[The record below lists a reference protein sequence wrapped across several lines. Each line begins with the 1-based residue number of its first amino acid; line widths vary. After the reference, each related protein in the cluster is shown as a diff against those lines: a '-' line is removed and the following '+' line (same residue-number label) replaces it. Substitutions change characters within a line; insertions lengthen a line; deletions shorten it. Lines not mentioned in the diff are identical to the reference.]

1 MALARTYK
9 IGILIGITALV
20 LTAGGAIAY
29 ASIPAPNGTIDGCYK
44 TSGPAQGA
52 LIIID
57 STATCPSGT
66 AALNWNQTGPQGPAG
81 PSTAGPGGLGVGV
94 YTGGAS
100 AFGFGNN
107 LAVCP
112 SDHPSALG
120 GGIDAGGT
128 SGFAVTQDEPAFF
141 NASTGAVTLGSQGN
155 GSSPNA
161 WFTQTAGGGD
171 NGGTAYVICSK

>member
-81 PSTAGPGGLGVGV
+81 PSTAGPGGLGVGGV
-94 YTGGAS
+94 SGGGA
-100 AFGFGNN
+100 ARWVGENT
-107 LAVCP
+107 AVGP
-112 SDHPSALG
+112 
-120 GGIDAGGT
+120 
-128 SGFAVTQDEPAFF
+128 PAPPPPPC
-141 NASTGAVTLGSQGN
+141 VRL
-155 GSSPNA
+155 
-161 WFTQTAGGGD
+161 
-171 NGGTAYVICSK
+171 

>member
-81 PSTAGPGGLGVGV
+81 PSPAGAGGLGVGGV
-94 YTGGAS
+94 KGGA
-100 AFGFGNN
+100 GPLRLGNK
-107 LAVCP
+107 LAGVPARPP
-112 SDHPSALG
+112 SPPCRRSDCRRPL
-120 GGIDAGGT
+120 
-128 SGFAVTQDEPAFF
+128 
-141 NASTGAVTLGSQGN
+141 
-155 GSSPNA
+155 
-161 WFTQTAGGGD
+161 
-171 NGGTAYVICSK
+171 

>member
-81 PSTAGPGGLGVGV
+81 PAPPGPRGLGG
-94 YTGGAS
+94 GGAS
-100 AFGFGNN
+100 GGAA
-107 LAVCP
+107 AVP
-112 SDHPSALG
+112 GGEQPSAG
-120 GGIDAGGT
+120 
-128 SGFAVTQDEPAFF
+128 P
-141 NASTGAVTLGSQGN
+141 
-155 GSSPNA
+155 P
-161 WFTQTAGGGD
+161 
-171 NGGTAYVICSK
+171 

>member
-81 PSTAGPGGLGVGV
+81 PSPAGAGGVGGGG
-94 YTGGAS
+94 YNGGA
-100 AFGFGNN
+100 AAVGVGNN
-107 LAVCP
+107 PAVCP
-112 SDHPSALG
+112 PGPPPPPGRRAHAWGPSGVFLG
-120 GGIDAGGT
+120 
-128 SGFAVTQDEPAFF
+128 PH
-141 NASTGAVTLGSQGN
+141 GA
-155 GSSPNA
+155 
-161 WFTQTAGGGD
+161 
-171 NGGTAYVICSK
+171 

>member
-1 MALARTYK
+1 MIRR
-9 IGILIGITALV
+9 
-20 LTAGGAIAY
+20 
-29 ASIPAPNGTIDGCYK
+29 PPR
-44 TSGPAQGA
+44 
-52 LIIID
+52 
-57 STATCPSGT
+57 STLFPYTTLFRS
-66 AALNWNQTGPQGPAG
+66 
-81 PSTAGPGGLGVGV
+81 V

-171 NGGTAYVICSK
+171 NGGTAYVIWSK

>member
-57 STATCPSGT
+57 STATCPSGPP
-66 AALNWNQTGPQGPAG
+66 ALHRNQPT
-81 PSTAGPGGLGVGV
+81 
-94 YTGGAS
+94 
-100 AFGFGNN
+100 
-107 LAVCP
+107 
-112 SDHPSALG
+112 HH
-120 GGIDAGGT
+120 
-128 SGFAVTQDEPAFF
+128 VTPESLRPR
-141 NASTGAVTLGSQGN
+141 
-155 GSSPNA
+155 PNPH
-161 WFTQTAGGGD
+161 GHD
-171 NGGTAYVICSK
+171 RSRHRLPP

>member
-66 AALNWNQTGPQGPAG
+66 AALNWNQPGPQGPAG
-81 PSTAGPGGLGVGV
+81 PAPPRPRRCG
-94 YTGGAS
+94 
-100 AFGFGNN
+100 
-107 LAVCP
+107 
-112 SDHPSALG
+112 
-120 GGIDAGGT
+120 AGGWRRGRPAAA
-128 SGFAVTQDEPAFF
+128 SGNTP
-141 NASTGAVTLGSQGN
+141 
-155 GSSPNA
+155 
-161 WFTQTAGGGD
+161 AGG
-171 NGGTAYVICSK
+171 

>member
-81 PSTAGPGGLGVGV
+81 ASPPGPGGWG
-94 YTGGAS
+94 
-100 AFGFGNN
+100 
-107 LAVCP
+107 
-112 SDHPSALG
+112 
-120 GGIDAGGT
+120 
-128 SGFAVTQDEPAFF
+128 
-141 NASTGAVTLGSQGN
+141 
-155 GSSPNA
+155 
-161 WFTQTAGGGD
+161 GGGD
-171 NGGTAYVICSK
+171 SRGARALGCRDNLAECPSVPPSPPRGATGARAASRVSPDPRVP

>member
-81 PSTAGPGGLGVGV
+81 PA
-94 YTGGAS
+94 
-100 AFGFGNN
+100 
-107 LAVCP
+107 
-112 SDHPSALG
+112 
-120 GGIDAGGT
+120 
-128 SGFAVTQDEPAFF
+128 
-141 NASTGAVTLGSQGN
+141 TLGPRG
-155 GSSPNA
+155 
-161 WFTQTAGGGD
+161 AGGG
-171 NGGTAYVICSK
+171 GGTRGRPARGWGEKPASGPP

>member
-81 PSTAGPGGLGVGV
+81 PAPPGPGGVGGGGCS
-94 YTGGAS
+94 GGA
-100 AFGFGNN
+100 APVRVGNKPPGGP
-107 LAVCP
+107 P
-112 SDHPSALG
+112 SPPPPPRRRRD
-120 GGIDAGGT
+120 
-128 SGFAVTQDEPAFF
+128 
-141 NASTGAVTLGSQGN
+141 
-155 GSSPNA
+155 
-161 WFTQTAGGGD
+161 
-171 NGGTAYVICSK
+171 

>member
-81 PSTAGPGGLGVGV
+81 PAPPGPGGLG
-94 YTGGAS
+94 GGGLYGRAAPARVAKKPS
-100 AFGFGNN
+100 S
-107 LAVCP
+107 CP
-112 SDHPSALG
+112 SHHPPPPHP
-120 GGIDAGGT
+120 
-128 SGFAVTQDEPAFF
+128 PADDVV
-141 NASTGAVTLGSQGN
+141 ASQA
-155 GSSPNA
+155 SPSP
-161 WFTQTAGGGD
+161 T
-171 NGGTAYVICSK
+171 